1 VTDRR
6 PQACASTVSNRSAYP
21 ARLKTRTDR
30 GINPFDACILVKS
43 YSSRWVVPK
52 FLATPPNARAIAS
65 KLRDSAWRG

>member
-30 GINPFDACILVKS
+30 GINPFDARILVKS
-43 YSSRWVVPK
+43 YSSRWVVPE
-52 FLATPPNARAIAS
+52 FLATPPQTPSRRAS
-65 KLRDSAWRG
+65 R